1 MQSSAKIIEGYNRRE
16 LLELLEYYKDHY
28 KYLHAHT
35 RRHAR

>member
-1 MQSSAKIIEGYNRRE
+1 MQSSAKVIEGYNRR
-16 LLELLEYYKDHY
+16 ELLEYYKDHY